1 MSHPQSDDL
10 IDSLLGL
17 NPDGTTWQARRF
29 REKARQGTQDSY
41 DTLFSTG
48 LSLALDARWLVALYA
63 SRLSK
68 APELSTHYLAQ
79 AQAHGA
85 DAERIHQIESGAVD
99 AVQDGPLQAM
109 LLFTKKLIENPIE
122 GDQAALLELKAAG
135 LSTPE
140 VVTLAQLVA
149 FLSYQTRLVA
159 GLRALRDAEA
169 QA

>member
-17 NPDGTTWQARRF
+17 DPDGTTWQARRF
-29 REKARQGTQDSY
+29 REKARKGTQDSY
-41 DTLFSTG
+41 DALFDSALT
-48 LSLALDARWLVALYA
+48 LSLEARWLVALYA

-68 APELSTHYLAQ
+68 APELGQHYLTQ
-79 AQAHGA
+79 AQAHNI
-85 DAERIHQIESGAVD
+85 DAALIEQIENGTID
-99 AVQDGPLQAM
+99 AVQDAQLQAM

-122 GDQAALLELKAAG
+122 GDQAALLELQSIG
-135 LSTPE
+135 LTTPQI
-140 VVTLAQLVA
+140 VTLAQLVA

-159 GLRALRDAEA
+159 GLRALRDAET